1 MAMVGLTV
9 SMVKVTDL
17 LGSASSLLVLPAEL
31 ENAAEPAE
39 SLAEQKRGLIDE
51 MDAALY
57 RLKSLNST
65 SRGVPTDLKT
75 AFDSLQHQFMRIIK
89 MDRELEKTY
98 LAKQRE
104 SRWGDMGNSVD
115 RAGAKRLYGS

>member
-1 MAMVGLTV
+1 MREYE
-9 SMVKVTDL
+9 DL
-17 LGSASSLLVLPAEL
+17 LKTYSDLLERSGRLIDEEISQL

>member
-1 MAMVGLTV
+1 MREYE
-9 SMVKVTDL
+9 DL
-17 LGSASSLLVLPAEL
+17 LKTYSDLLERSGRLIDEEISQL

-104 SRWGDMGNSVD
+104 LRWSDMGNSVD